1 MVMVNFVR
9 ITSITKKAILI
20 NKVSLVQNYNI
31 LIQENEEQKQMLRS
45 SETLSTESFTLL
57 EKHCM
62 IDFFP

>member
-1 MVMVNFVR
+1 MVNFVR

-20 NKVSLVQNYNI
+20 NKVSIVQNYNI

-62 IDFFP
+62 IDFFT